1 MKYHWFV
8 LLIGI
13 AGFASCKKTAGTTSK
28 IMVLNASYS
37 IPALAA
43 ELNGIAITNTAL
55 SQGQVS
61 GTADAPYQNFPA
73 GTNNIVLKSGTNI
86 LADKNLYTGPANG
99 YSILVYDSSQVAVSA
114 INTLILTDD
123 LTLPDT
129 AAIRLRFIS
138 CVPDTLLTDVV
149 LVNITGADSVALVSN
164 IPFIGAAASAASVQ
178 VFTAIKYH
186 RETYNIKVKKAGT
199 QELLAAVNNYVFI
212 EREIYSFVFSGLP
225 TGSGATARKLLV
237 VHHDLQ

>member
-8 LLIGI
+8 LLIVI
-13 AGFASCKKTAGTTSK
+13 AGFVSCKKTAGTTSK
-28 IMVLNASYS
+28 IMVLNATYS

-43 ELNGIAITNTAL
+43 ELNGIPITNTAL

-61 GTADAPYQNFPA
+61 GTANAPYQNLPA

-86 LADKNLYTGPANG
+86 LSDKNLYTGPANG
-99 YSILVYDSSQVAVSA
+99 YSILVYDTSQLAVST

-129 AAIRLRFIS
+129 ASIRLRFIN

-149 LVNITGADSVALVSN
+149 LVNISGADSVLLLSN
-164 IPFIGAAASAASVQ
+164 APFIGAAASATSVE
-178 VFTAIKYH
+178 VFNAIKYH
-186 RETYNIKVKKAGT
+186 GQAYNIKVKKAGS
-199 QELLAAVNNYVFI
+199 QELLAAENNYVFI

-225 TGSGATARKLLV
+225 AGNGATARKLLV
-237 VHHDLQ
+237 VHHAFQ